1 MKRIVTAAVG
11 LPLALAAIFALPG
24 PWFFLAL
31 LLLLEVGV
39 LEYAGLVERSASGAP
54 TKGLLVLVPLAAVA
68 LSPGLWPPSLPVVTT
83 ELVAIFVMAIVLAV
97 GLLVLLARVPVEQGL
112 TSLGAMAFGIPYFA
126 LPLASL
132 SQLQQSDPW
141 ALVLLLAVVWA
152 GDTAAFYCGRRWGRR
167 RLAPRISPRK
177 TWEGAGANVLAS
189 LSVAAVWSLWRLGR
203 LEPWMLLLALV
214 LSVAGQLGDLVE
226 SMMKRGAGVKDSGWL
241 LPGHGGV
248 MDRLDAMLFAAP
260 VMLLAV
266 RLLGAEGF
274 RP

>member
-39 LEYAGLVERSASGAP
+39 LEYARLVERSASGAP
-54 TKGLLVLVPLAAVA
+54 AKGLLVLVPLVAVA
-68 LSPGLWPPSLPVVTT
+68 LSPGLWPRTLPAVTT
-83 ELVAIFVMAIVLAV
+83 ELDAIFVMAIVLGA
-97 GLLVLLARVPVEQGL
+97 GLVVLLARVPIEQGL

-132 SQLQQSDPW
+132 YQLQQGDPW

-167 RLAPRISPRK
+167 RLAPRVSPRK

-189 LSVAAVWSLWRLGR
+189 LSVTAVWSLWRLGR

-226 SMMKRGAGVKDSGWL
+226 SLMKRGAGVKDSGWL